1 MTHAKSCPCKNCKSA
16 KSPLWWLDFTA
27 EKQVITKDGVSELFA
42 ETEAKAV
49 RQFAEG
55 IQRQLEQSMQEV
67 ANQLSNSIRSG
78 DTISVDELQAVQ
90 AKLRQASKKL
100 IENLADT
107 AKPYA
112 QTIAEA
118 GLNNGAS
125 LLPDGSFDM
134 GLLSDRAS
142 QAVVEAAKRSAV
154 RMANSVSSSF
164 ADSIA
169 SKIGIGIQ
177 DNLTGR
183 EVADLLEESGLS
195 SDRAMMI
202 ARTESAR
209 AYTDGQN
216 IAWDESGVVK
226 GKKWLVSPN
235 ACEFCLAAQSEFG
248 QNYIPLDQPFYE
260 QGAVLNVGGKT
271 MKLDFDNTTGPPLH
285 PNCRCT
291 VIPEIDYE
299 GEQE

>member
-1 MTHAKSCPCKNCKSA
+1 MSHAKSCPCKNCKAA

-248 QNYIPLDQPFYE
+248 QNYIPLDKPFYE

>member
-1 MTHAKSCPCKNCKSA
+1 MVNCTCKQCAEKP
-16 KSPLWWLDFTA
+16 PLWWLDFTA
-27 EKQVITKDGVSELFA
+27 EKQVITKDGVAELFA

-49 RQFAEG
+49 RQFADG

-78 DTISVDELQAVQ
+78 DTISVNELQAVQ
-90 AKLRQASKKL
+90 EKLRQASKKL

-118 GLNNGAS
+118 GLNHGAS

-235 ACEFCLAAQSEFG
+235 ACEFCLAAQAEFG
-248 QNYIPLDQPFYE
+248 QKYIPLDQPFYE

-271 MKLDFDNTTGPPLH
+271 MALDFDATSGAPLH

>member
-1 MTHAKSCPCKNCKSA
+1 MVNCTCKQCAEKP
-16 KSPLWWLDFTA
+16 PLWWLDFTA
-27 EKQVITKDGVSELFA
+27 EKQVITKDGVAELFA

-49 RQFAEG
+49 RQFADG

-78 DTISVDELQAVQ
+78 DTISVNELQAVQ
-90 AKLRQASKKL
+90 EKLRQASKKL

-118 GLNNGAS
+118 GLNHGAS

-177 DNLTGR
+177 DNLTGL

-195 SDRAMMI
+195 ADRAMMI

-235 ACEFCLAAQSEFG
+235 ACEFCLAAQAEFG

-260 QGAVLNVGGKT
+260 RGAVLNVGGKT
-271 MKLDFDNTTGPPLH
+271 MALDFDATSGAPLH
-285 PNCRCT
+285 PNCRC
-291 VIPEIDYE
+291 
-299 GEQE
+299 